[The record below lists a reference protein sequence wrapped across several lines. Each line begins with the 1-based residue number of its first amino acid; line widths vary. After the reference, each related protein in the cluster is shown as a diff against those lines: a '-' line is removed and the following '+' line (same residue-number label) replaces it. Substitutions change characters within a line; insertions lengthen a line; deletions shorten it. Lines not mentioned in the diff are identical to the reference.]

1 MSSSVVTYYQHASLS
16 SEDSIRVLELLP
28 SLCSKAP
35 VEVRLREVSLSE
47 ARIIKYEALSP
58 FFHSHIGLGVYPGR
72 DCVQPGLNDLSQNPW
87 FTRVWTVQEVA
98 MARAATIMTS
108 CSELSWSTF
117 TAISRGVDLGY
128 SRTPMRPFLD
138 SVSVRQHTAAAEAA
152 EKAFATSM
160 APEKAAKLTA
170 VVSEKASSFT
180 TSSTETITEDKIHW
194 PGVCCNASP
203 YLQCA
208 RGHDKV
214 YGLYAMASDWGYDLP
229 EPDYDRPIE
238 DVFQAFAVSF
248 LHVHGNV
255 LPLTTTL
262 PANPPTGLP
271 SWVPDWLTS
280 RPVVSEEDVDASGV
294 FASPLPARLSLALRG
309 QRLGR
314 IRTRISGTPKDQHD
328 DPSSAAFDDFATAC
342 QNWIQSLSV
351 SALDK
356 SLLLPQDPTDT
367 SRPKWS
373 AMEQY
378 LLFTPWGPARSRQ
391 LGPIFPTKD
400 EHSWEF
406 GWDRVARHKLLLDWL
421 HRTRH
426 PSLDAAVA
434 ALGDSPFV
442 DVLSDPQK
450 LDSSPPGGEV
460 PQYLQHVS
468 RAPAVLEAN
477 FRTMQRHV
485 NLFANYAF
493 LTLDQDGPW
502 ARAHLSCRVGDEV
515 WLLAGSD
522 VPVVLRRQGDGNARF
537 RVVGPAYVDGAM
549 YGKMWADDE
558 SMLETITLV

>member
-1 MSSSVVTYYQHASLS
+1 
-16 SEDSIRVLELLP
+16 
-28 SLCSKAP
+28 
-35 VEVRLREVSLSE
+35 
-47 ARIIKYEALSP
+47 
-58 FFHSHIGLGVYPGR
+58 
-72 DCVQPGLNDLSQNPW
+72 
-87 FTRVWTVQEVA
+87 

-138 SVSVRQHTAAAEAA
+138 SVSVRQHTSTAEAA
-152 EKAFATSM
+152 ADKTFITSM
-160 APEKAAKLTA
+160 APEKATKLTA

-180 TSSTETITEDKIHW
+180 TSSTETITEDKTHW
-194 PGVCCNASP
+194 PPGPHLRLSRSSNRNPCIQRRLLQCLP

-208 RGHDKV
+208 RNHDKV

-229 EPDYDRPIE
+229 EPDYGRPIE
-238 DVFQAFAVSF
+238 DVFQEFVVSF

-262 PANPPTGLP
+262 PANPSTGLP

-280 RPVVSEEDVDASGV
+280 RLVVSDEDVDVSGV
-294 FASPLPARLSLALRG
+294 FASLYPPDWTATKSSHSYVTWAREQKSLALRG
-309 QRLGR
+309 KRIGR
-314 IRTRISGTPKDQHD
+314 IRTRISGTPKDQYD
-328 DPSSAAFDDFATAC
+328 DPASAAFDDFASAC

-373 AMEQY
+373 AMEQF
-378 LLFTPWGPARSRQ
+378 LLFTPFGPARSRQ

-406 GWDRVARHKLLLDWL
+406 SWDRVARHKLLLDWL

-426 PSLDAAVA
+426 PSLDEAAA

-442 DVLSDPQK
+442 D
-450 LDSSPPGGEV
+450 
-460 PQYLQHVS
+460 YLQHVS

-493 LTLDQDGPW
+493 LTLDRDGLW
-502 ARAHLSCRVGDEV
+502 ARAHLSCQVGDEV